1 MTWTATNAKDC
12 MIRDALIKTK
22 AVGTFPLNASGLRS
36 YEHI

>member
-12 MIRDALIKTK
+12 MMVDALIKTK
-22 AVGTFPLNASGLRS
+22 AVGTDLLNASGLRS